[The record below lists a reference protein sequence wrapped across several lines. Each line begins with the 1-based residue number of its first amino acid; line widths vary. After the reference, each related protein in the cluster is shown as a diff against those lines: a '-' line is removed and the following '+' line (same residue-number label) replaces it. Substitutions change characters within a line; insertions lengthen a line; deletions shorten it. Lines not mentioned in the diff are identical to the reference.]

1 MLGSFC
7 IWPSRPKIQKNMPDC
22 FKNSISKLLRN
33 YWCLWIKGS
42 STIKHDFKQWDVFI
56 IQEPHNLQG
65 KCCNFTVRRNYTLS
79 SLLEG
84 SVSEKELVR
93 QSGLLPLLQP
103 GNQLMTDKGFVI
115 QDLLA
120 PLEREVVMLSFLFDK
135 GQFSRVVKK
144 HRKPAKSPATLRFS
158 PAAKWQG

>member
-1 MLGSFC
+1 MIL
-7 IWPSRPKIQKNMPDC
+7 
-22 FKNSISKLLRN
+22 NSEMYLSYKSHTTYKGNVVISQS
-33 YWCLWIKGS
+33 GE
-42 STIKHDFKQWDVFI
+42 I
-56 IQEPHNLQG
+56 IH
-65 KCCNFTVRRNYTLS
+65 LS

-120 PLEREVVMLSFLFDK
+120 PLGCEVVMLSFLFNK